1 MPKSYYVMTFA
12 AKKSKI
18 FNTAKKK
25 RGKLSNKEILLLPV
39 AIYINFCYICTMK
52 EERKIL
58 FYKDY
63 FISFYR
69 SLDGGAQ
76 KRLDYVLGMLKIQER
91 ISEKFV
97 KFIRDGIYE
106 IRASYDGNIYRA
118 FFIFDEGNIVMLFNG
133 FQKKT
138 QKTPESEINKALELK
153 KEYYAGKK

>member
-1 MPKSYYVMTFA
+1 
-12 AKKSKI
+12 
-18 FNTAKKK
+18 
-25 RGKLSNKEILLLPV
+25 
-39 AIYINFCYICTMK
+39 MK
-52 EERKIL
+52 QERKIL

-76 KRLDYVLGMLKIQER
+76 KKLDYVLGMLKIQER

-97 KFIRDGIYE
+97 KFIYE

-138 QKTPESEINKALELK
+138 QKAPESELKKALELK
-153 KEYYAGKK
+153 KEYYAEKE